1 MHLTGSINDANSGSE
16 SEYNDSD
23 AVAIYTKS
31 SNRSDIKT
39 KRIKDESCSKEAEK
53 KINPREERG

>member
-1 MHLTGSINDANSGSE
+1 LHLTGSINDANNGSE

-31 SNRSDIKT
+31 SNNNASLI
-39 KRIKDESCSKEAEK
+39 SKK
-53 KINPREERG
+53 KIMGESSRGWERGPRAML